1 MGDLVSQPKLPLKAG
16 GLRVIISEDPNYDTG
31 VLTSNALIDYKL
43 SIVNDGVK
51 QYLIHASL
59 GTTTL
64 SKLNAQLAELQQPM
78 DRSIRVE
85 LDLYVNSGD
94 KKIHFA
100 TISEDSE
107 LAKSFYSNV
116 GDEYPYK
123 FATWNLGTRQ
133 INEDETVTIVGEG
146 PINPV
151 DIYLIDEVSMKNV
164 ISSNGGGDWADQQI
178 DIVGVQDRVSELEG
192 IIKSAQFKLQSYKKS
207 SSESAYKGLGIE
219 QSEMTFANNGA
230 PMEVT
235 ELYSLYTKLAT
246 YTTLT
251 GDARTKS
258 NLIVNIYKNYTTLID
273 MMGGGKKGDG
283 GIVPVEHPPGDRVI
297 NS

>member
-1 MGDLVSQPKLPLKAG
+1 MKNLASQPVRASASILT
-16 GLRVIISEDPNYDTG
+16 VIILENQDYDTG
-31 VLTSNALIDYKL
+31 VLTPNVLIDYKL

-51 QYLIHASL
+51 QYLIHASS

-64 SKLNAQLAELQQPM
+64 SKLNYQLSELPFPI

-85 LDLYVNSGD
+85 LDLYVNAGR

-107 LAKSFYSNV
+107 LAKSFFDNV
-116 GDEYPYK
+116 GDEYPHK
-123 FATWNLGTRQ
+123 FSTWFVDKQSGK
-133 INEDETVTIVGEG
+133 EG

-151 DIYLIDEVSMKNV
+151 NIYLIDETSMKNA
-164 ISSNGGGDWADQQI
+164 ISDNGGGDWADQQI
-178 DIVGVQDRVSELEG
+178 DIVDVQDRVSELEG

-219 QSEMTFANNGA
+219 QSEMVFANNGVPLA
-230 PMEVT
+230 VE

-251 GDARTKS
+251 GDARTKL
-258 NLIVNIYKNYTTLID
+258 NLIANVYKNYTTLID
-273 MMGGGKKGDG
+273 MMGGGKKSDG
-283 GIVPVEHPPGDRVI
+283 GIAVEA
-297 NS
+297 S